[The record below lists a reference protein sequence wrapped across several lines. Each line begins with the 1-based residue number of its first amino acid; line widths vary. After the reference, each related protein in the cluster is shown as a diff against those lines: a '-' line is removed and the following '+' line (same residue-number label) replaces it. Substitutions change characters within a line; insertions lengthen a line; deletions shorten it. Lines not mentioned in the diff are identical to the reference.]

1 MKKYIVP
8 MIKAEMLIEESILM
22 AASPVVGGSSGVTV
36 GGPKDKDKPGIGTGG
51 QAKRYN
57 VWEIDEE

>member
-1 MKKYIVP
+1 
-8 MIKAEMLIEESILM
+8 MIKAEMLIEESFLM

-36 GGPKDKDKPGIGTGG
+36 GGSKDKDKPGINTGG

-57 VWEIDEE
+57 VWEID